1 MIAGRV
7 LGALG
12 SVVDWSLIHLLGVV
26 SDRVEGRRAD
36 CYRRADQLADIEA
49 GRDHLEPGDLAG
61 GYPISSL
68 TSDIDWGGTETA
80 RLNRDAM
87 QALQDALVR
96 PDPAVHGFSGECPA
110 TSRSCEH
117 EGPTWSCAECGK
129 VMHTITAA
137 GSPTKRGLFCSAK
150 CAADA
155 PEIELDRIAPESLAA
170 MINMQSASPVRS
182 AAVTIPAADN
192 TPDCGCGSGTKC
204 PDPITCPDA
213 VTAAMDEDTAAADG
227 TDLYDSIVALFDYHD
242 ITRNPT
248 VDYLW
253 RCDGCNWKGNQRRDH
268 TLHRLALVADMKNA
282 TERIQE
288 QLAESTNA
296 CVVDGCDFWWH
307 TYEQLNSHSRQ
318 MHLEPNPLPAGG
330 FRYPGADHVGDF
342 TWHHVPTHRIQEQLG
357 GAS

>member
-96 PDPAVHGFSGECPA
+96 PDPAAHGFSGECPA

-155 PEIELDRIAPESLAA
+155 PEIELDRIAPESIAA

-182 AAVTIPAADN
+182 AAVTVPAADN
-192 TPDCGCGSGTKC
+192 TTTVDHLEAAWNYHTG
-204 PDPITCPDA
+204 A
-213 VTAAMDEDTAAADG
+213 VGYAAMRAGGVEWFCEGCDWQG
-227 TDLYDSIVALFDYHD
+227 
-242 ITRNPT
+242 PT
-248 VDYLW
+248 KQAHA
-253 RCDGCNWKGNQRRDH
+253 R
-268 TLHRLALVADMKNA
+268 HRFHVLADMKAA
-282 TERIQE
+282 TGRVEKRMRCTCGPRQ
-288 QLAESTNA
+288 
-296 CVVDGCDFWWH
+296 GC
-307 TYEQLNSHSRQ
+307 TSC
-318 MHLEPNPLPAGG
+318 
-330 FRYPGADHVGDF
+330 
-342 TWHHVPTHRIQEQLG
+342 T
-357 GAS
+357 

>member
-1 MIAGRV
+1 MIARRV
-7 LGALG
+7 LGAVG
-12 SVVDWSLIHLLGVV
+12 AAVDWSLIHLLAAI
-26 SDRVEGRRAD
+26 SDRVEGRGAD
-36 CYRRADQLADIEA
+36 CYRRADALADMEA
-49 GRDHLEPGDLAG
+49 GREVWERGELDGRGSAASDAVRGVPVLCVEHLHGPHVD
-61 GYPISSL
+61 
-68 TSDIDWGGTETA
+68 
-80 RLNRDAM
+80 
-87 QALQDALVR
+87 VR
-96 PDPAVHGFSGECPA
+96 PVDPCECVCATCVSGGHCDTASCAQIPDDFEATEYLRWPEPYVPPLPEPAAHGFSGECPD
-110 TSRSCEH
+110 
-117 EGPTWSCAECGK
+117 
-129 VMHTITAA
+129 A
-137 GSPTKRGLFCSAK
+137 GSSCGCG
-150 CAADA
+150 
-155 PEIELDRIAPESLAA
+155 
-170 MINMQSASPVRS
+170 RS

-342 TWHHVPTHRIQEQLG
+342 TWHHVPTHRGSGLL
-357 GAS
+357 

>member
-1 MIAGRV
+1 VSVFDAAVLLVADSLVAAGRV
-7 LGALG
+7 IGKARRMCESERLAA
-12 SVVDWSLIHLLGVV
+12 SLQEFEE
-26 SDRVEGRRAD
+26 DREV
-36 CYRRADQLADIEA
+36 
-49 GRDHLEPGDLAG
+49 LEPGELQA
-61 GYPISSL
+61 YLNWPAPHVPETSS
-68 TSDIDWGGTETA
+68 
-80 RLNRDAM
+80 
-87 QALQDALVR
+87 
-96 PDPAVHGFSGECPA
+96 HGFSGECPA
-110 TSRSCEH
+110 DGSSC
-117 EGPTWSCAECGK
+117 GCG
-129 VMHTITAA
+129 
-137 GSPTKRGLFCSAK
+137 
-150 CAADA
+150 
-155 PEIELDRIAPESLAA
+155 
-170 MINMQSASPVRS
+170 RS